1 MADSLDDDSMLFQ
14 IGDGTNLVIMLAGEF
29 LRKAGDLLR
38 MGLKA
43 SDIVQGYEQ
52 AQNFVLGALEGW
64 PKPEGS
70 NGEGREPLY
79 G

>member
-1 MADSLDDDSMLFQ
+1 MIRIYFQ
-14 IGDGTNLVIMLAGEF
+14 MGDGTNLVIMLAGEF

-52 AQNFVLGALEGW
+52 AQNFVLDVLEGW
-64 PKPEGS
+64 LKPEGS
-70 NGEGREPLY
+70 NGEGQELVY